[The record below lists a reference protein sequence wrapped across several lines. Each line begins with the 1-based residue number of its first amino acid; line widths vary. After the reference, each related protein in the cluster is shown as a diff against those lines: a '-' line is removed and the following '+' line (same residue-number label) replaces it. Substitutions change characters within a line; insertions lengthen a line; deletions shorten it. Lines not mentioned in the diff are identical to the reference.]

1 MRCTTVLRSA
11 CPERSEGTARSATP
25 RCGIYQRPTSYLLT
39 TTHSCTLVKTC
50 IRLLLVGFLI
60 VTFSE
65 NLRAQAPSSG
75 RIVGTVFGDTY
86 LKVSG
91 EQEPWGS
98 NQYADE
104 PSDRFGVKLRRIQL
118 GYEYRFDQRFSG
130 KVLLETIDTPD
141 LQDLPGDVF
150 VKEAYL
156 TWHNVLGDLQMG
168 VVTTPLFRY
177 VENAWEYRAIEKDIL
192 TIYSGESATAL
203 GVSLDGSVGER
214 VGYHVMVGSYGAG
227 TALYGSTNV
236 QLGGGVHTEVMLGM
250 LPREDSDPLY
260 AGRLFLGLDR
270 DWGKLGVSTTATSEV
285 AGDKTATRLMAS
297 AYAVIP
303 VSRGS
308 LPTSLFARYDYFD
321 PDLDFSE
328 TALYDDPE
336 NFYRQHLMIAGVDMQ
351 VHPQISIMPNV
362 WVNAYA
368 PRTDNYPSR
377 DADAVVRMTVR
388 FAFP

>member
-1 MRCTTVLRSA
+1 M
-11 CPERSEGTARSATP
+11 
-25 RCGIYQRPTSYLLT
+25 
-39 TTHSCTLVKTC
+39 LVKTC
-50 IRLLLVGFLI
+50 VRLLLVGLLI
-60 VTFSE
+60 VTLSE
-65 NLRAQAPSSG
+65 NLLAQAPSSG

-91 EQEPWGS
+91 DQESWGS

-104 PSDRFGVKLRRIQL
+104 PGGRLAVKLRRIQL

-130 KVLLETIDTPD
+130 KVLFETIDTPD

-150 VKEAYL
+150 VKEAHL

-177 VENAWEYRAIEKDIL
+177 VENAWGYRAIEKDIL
-192 TIYSGESATAL
+192 TIYSDESSTAL
-203 GVSLDGSVGER
+203 GVSLGGNVGER

-236 QLGGGVHTEVMLGM
+236 ELGGGVHTEIMLGI
-250 LPREDSDPLY
+250 LPRKDTDPLY
-260 AGRLFLGLDR
+260 LGRLFLGLDG

-285 AGDKTATRLMAS
+285 VGDKTATRLMAS

-303 VSRGS
+303 VSHGR
-308 LPTSLFARYDYFD
+308 LPTSLFARYDYYD

-336 NFYRQHLMIAGVDMQ
+336 NFYRQHLIIAGVDVQ

-362 WVNAYA
+362 WVNAYT
-368 PRTDNYPSR
+368 PHNDSYPSR
-377 DADAVVRMTVR
+377 NPDAVVRMTVC